1 MSNDCFNKIIIVPKE
16 EKKVMKETK
25 RDKLTRIVFI
35 CSFLIVFERPKN
47 FFRIHSNMYH
57 IDFGAGMILLLC

>member
-1 MSNDCFNKIIIVPKE
+1 M
-16 EKKVMKETK
+16 
-25 RDKLTRIVFI
+25 

-57 IDFGAGMILLLC
+57 IDFGAGMMLLVWICEEKRNFVASMYGFGINGEGQ